1 MRKVREVLR
10 LHFECGCK
18 HRQISA
24 ACGVSPSTV
33 TDYLERARRAGMTWE
48 QARTLKDSEVEAR
61 LFTLLGRSEPAARAP
76 IDFEWIHRELARVGV
91 SGRIDIVSDSKIG
104 VVEMAVTRRF
114 L

>member
-24 ACGVSPSTV
+24 ACGVSPSIV
-33 TDYLERARRAGMTWE
+33 TDYLERARRTGMTWE

-61 LFTLLGRSEPAARAP
+61 LFTLLGRSEPAARTA
-76 IDFEWIHRELARVGV
+76 IDLEWVHRELARVGSTSSRSRTLANV
-91 SGRIDIVSDSKIG
+91 RPSTDVLYS
-104 VVEMAVTRRF
+104 VVKQ
-114 L
+114 